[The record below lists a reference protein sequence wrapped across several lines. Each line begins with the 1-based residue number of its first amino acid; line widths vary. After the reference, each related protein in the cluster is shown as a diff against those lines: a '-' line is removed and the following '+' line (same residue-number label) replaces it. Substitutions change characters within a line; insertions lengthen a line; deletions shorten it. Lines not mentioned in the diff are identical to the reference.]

1 MDGNILRPSQLAF
14 SEDVPVTEL
23 FPWANRP
30 PLGRKIRDAPGERR
44 MAGGRK
50 MPTRV
55 HHIAIVVLPIMLLAG
70 VATWFLVSTLDESD
84 AQTPEPDA
92 VAVAPDQSEV
102 RPDAATTPQQQ
113 GPVSA
118 EAVQPSDQPL
128 DHLRI
133 ATQSFR
139 RGGLGSKAL
148 VTFTLRNGNDY
159 AIKDPEILCSFRSK
173 DGRYSTERRRTIN
186 DTVDMKSRKTF
197 PRTLIGFVNIKASKA
212 KCSLLTASRG

>member
-1 MDGNILRPSQLAF
+1 
-14 SEDVPVTEL
+14 
-23 FPWANRP
+23 
-30 PLGRKIRDAPGERR
+30 
-44 MAGGRK
+44 

-55 HHIAIVVLPIMLLAG
+55 HHTAIVVLSIMLLAG
-70 VATWFLVSTLDESD
+70 VATWLLVSTLDESD

-92 VAVAPDQSEV
+92 VAAAPDQSEV
-102 RPDAATTPQQQ
+102 RPDAATASQQQ

-118 EAVQPSDQPL
+118 EAVQPL

-133 ATQSFR
+133 VTQSFR

-159 AIKDPEILCSFRSK
+159 AIKDPEILCSFRSR
-173 DGRYSTERRRTIN
+173 DGRYSTERRRIIN

-197 PRTLIGFVNIKASKA
+197 PHTLIGFVNIKAAKA
-212 KCSLLTASRG
+212 TCSLLTASRE